1 MLLYIFISTRR
12 LVMKAVISVIGK
24 DTVGIL
30 AKVSDACAKASVNI
44 IEVTQSVLQDMF
56 AMIMLVD
63 IDKANIE
70 FEQLRENLNKVG
82 ESTGTQIHLMH
93 EDIFNSMHRI

>member
-1 MLLYIFISTRR
+1 MYKIGTWR
-12 LVMKAVISVIGK
+12 LVMKAIITVIGK

-63 IDKANIE
+63 IDKATIE
-70 FEQLRENLNKVG
+70 FEQLRGNLNAVG